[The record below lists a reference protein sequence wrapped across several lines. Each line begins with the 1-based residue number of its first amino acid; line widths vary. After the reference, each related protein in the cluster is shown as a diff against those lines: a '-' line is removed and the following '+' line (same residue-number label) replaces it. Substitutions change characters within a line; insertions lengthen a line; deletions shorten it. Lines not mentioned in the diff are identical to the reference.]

1 MQTED
6 LSQLMEEQELISQ
19 SQLAKVLGVD
29 RSAVSHALKRD
40 SIIQGYNLKKSAI
53 YDEFGQFKGFDKKLL
68 KKFKAR
74 KNPVQN
80 DNSEEYTNEPESNSI
95 DTGLLL
101 AGVSQVPLMI
111 NSVNQVHENL
121 RLPVLSML
129 SALLCGGVGYFA
141 GSGSEKGKYAMIG
154 MGIGALI
161 PVLSTLTQKKVGTED
176 KALLG
181 SNLSADS
188 NARTRPAGSNIDY
201 SQFGFTENVTPLVFA
216 K

>member
-1 MQTED
+1 MQIED

-40 SIIQGYNLKKSAI
+40 SILQGYNLKKSAI
-53 YDEFGQFKGFDKKLL
+53 YDELGQFKGFDKKLL
-68 KKFKAR
+68 KKFKTR

-80 DNSEEYTNEPESNSI
+80 ENSEEYRNQPESNSI

-161 PVLSTLTQKKVGTED
+161 PVLSTLTQKKVGSED
-176 KALLG
+176 RAMVG
-181 SNLSADS
+181 TNPSAVA
-188 NARTRPAGSNIDY
+188 NARTRPTEDNDY
-201 SQFGFTENVTPLVFA
+201 SQFGFTENVKPLVFA